1 MTTVIKLK
9 RGTSTPTA
17 SDITNGEVAVDTSAK
32 KIYIND
38 SGTIKTIG
46 VGEAAS
52 SPQQVL
58 IKDANGTA
66 IKARTGLAATGG
78 STFKTEKSDGT
89 ALKTLTGPFVDAT
102 PELTT
107 PSGNVIM
114 DASAADTDIGDE
126 ILLESG
132 GKVNLEHETQT
143 T

>member
-1 MTTVIKLK
+1 MATVIKLK
-9 RGTSTPTA
+9 RGTSTPTT

-38 SGTIKTIG
+38 GGTIKTIG
-46 VGEAAS
+46 VGDAAS
-52 SPQQVL
+52 SPVSVL
-58 IKDANGTA
+58 IKDAVGTT
-66 IKARTGLAATGG
+66 INTRTGLNATGG
-78 STFKTEKSDGT
+78 ATVKTEKSDGT
-89 ALKTLTGPFVDAT
+89 ALKTLVGPFVDAL
-102 PELTT
+102 PEITT

-132 GKVNLEHETQT
+132 DKVNLEHETQT